1 MHRLAMVL
9 ALLTNVALADNY
21 LIHAGTLID
30 GTGDRPQQE
39 VSIRIE
45 GNRISAVERGYLSP
59 TDDEQLLDL
68 KNKTVLP
75 GLMDMHTH
83 LSGIISPSF
92 YREQFVMNPPDYA
105 YRSVGYAKDT
115 LMAGFTT
122 VRDLGDFSPGLTT
135 SLRDAINKGWVVGPR
150 VYTAGKS
157 IATTG
162 GHADPTNGRNFALQG
177 DPGPKQGVING
188 PDDAYKAIRQHYKN
202 GVDVIKLTV
211 TGGVLSLAKS
221 GENPQFTDAELEAI
235 MAAAKDYNFV
245 VAVHA
250 HGAEGMKRAIRAGVD
265 SVEHGTYMDKE
276 AMKLM
281 RKHGT
286 WYVPTITA
294 GKWVADKAA
303 IDGYYPAIVQPKA
316 AAVGPQIQQT
326 FAKAYRNKIK
336 IAYGTDAG
344 VFPHGLNARE
354 FSYMV
359 EAGMPAMAA
368 IESATLNAAKLL
380 RIDDQL
386 GSVEAGKLADLVA
399 VDGNPLEQIKILEN
413 ISFVMKDGV
422 VYKSEGLE

>member
-1 MHRLAMVL
+1 MVL